1 MNFEVRWL
9 REGDWAGFGHVRS
22 RVYRGGDLVAP
33 EDRLLRDDA
42 GGVIVVH
49 PEAGIVGAA
58 TVLDMTYS
66 RRGQQHRNAG
76 IAAVGVLPEWRG
88 HRAGTAL
95 MNGLLD
101 CLRERDFEVATLYP
115 FRDRWYA
122 RFGFVTHGVRY
133 DIKATQ
139 LPSLSSE
146 LAVHQLVPGEWEP
159 LVPILAAWSQ
169 RYDGI
174 NHRTPDQWWRALGGD
189 TPLAVYVA
197 GDPIEAYAVVRL
209 VGDFWIPQEVKEFV
223 WTSDRGYHA
232 LLGLFQGLA
241 MNKSH
246 VVWPEPADSP
256 YLREHFDRPVE
267 VKLIGPA
274 MYRLVAEAD
283 HEHARVATR
292 AWLGDPARCGN
303 VEYF

>member
-1 MNFEVRWL
+1 MRWL
-9 REGDWAGFGHVRS
+9 EHGDREGFGHVRS
-22 RVYRGGDLVAP
+22 RVYRGGGAVGID
-33 EDRLLRDDA
+33 ENLLREDSD
-42 GGVIVVH
+42 GLVIVH
-49 PEAGIVGAA
+49 PEGGIVGAA

-66 RRGQQHRNAG
+66 RHGHPHRNAG

-88 HRAGTAL
+88 RGAGTAL

-101 CLRERDFEVATLYP
+101 RLREREFEIATLFP

-133 DIKATQ
+133 EIKAESSR
-139 LPSLSSE
+139 LPMAPSDLE
-146 LAVHQLVPGEWEP
+146 LRELGRGNWHEIAPVLE
-159 LVPILAAWSQ
+159 AWAH

-174 NHRTPDQWWRALGGD
+174 NRRTPDQWWRVLGGD
-189 TPLAVYVA
+189 TPLAVYGA
-197 GDPIEAYAVVRL
+197 GDPLEAYAVVRL
-209 VGDFWIPQEVKEFV
+209 VGDFWVPQEIKEFL
-223 WTSDRGYHA
+223 WTSERGYRA
-232 LLGLFQGLA
+232 LLGLFRGLA

-256 YLREHFDRPVE
+256 YLSEHFDRPVE

-274 MYRLVAEAD
+274 MYRLVNEVD

-303 VEYF
+303 IEQF

>member
-1 MNFEVRWL
+1 M
-9 REGDWAGFGHVRS
+9 RS
-22 RVYRGGDLVAP
+22 RVYRGGDPVAP

-42 GGVIVVH
+42 DGVVVIH

-66 RRGQQHRNAG
+66 RNGHPHRCAG

-88 HRAGTAL
+88 RQAGTAL

-101 CLRERDFEVATLYP
+101 CIREREFEVASLYP
-115 FRDRWYA
+115 FRDAWYA

-133 DIKATQ
+133 EVKATRV
-139 LPSLSSE
+139 PSVTSE
-146 LAVHQLVPGEWEP
+146 LDVRQLEPGRWDVLEP
-159 LVPILAAWSQ
+159 VLDAWAQ

-197 GDPIEAYAVVRL
+197 GDPVEAYAVVRL
-209 VGDFWIPQEVKEFV
+209 VGDFWVPQEVKEFV
-223 WTSDRGYHA
+223 WTTDRGYRA
-232 LLGLFQGLA
+232 LLGLFRGLA

-256 YLREHFDRPVE
+256 YMSEHFDRPVE

-274 MYRLVAEAD
+274 MYRLVSEVD

-303 VEYF
+303 LEYF